1 MRQTPQ
7 ETEASAMQRVRDT
20 LAVFPQYVLPQHLL
34 SRFMYRLAR
43 SRRPWLVQ
51 RLIAL
56 LCRHYPIVLD
66 EAEQSDPRAY
76 ASLNA
81 FFTRA
86 LREGARP
93 LPNDPQIIASP
104 ADGAISRHG
113 RLTGEQIIQ
122 AKGHRFSV
130 ETLLGL
136 DGPAA
141 LPFRDGDFI
150 TIYLAP
156 HNYHRVHSPVDC
168 RVMEVLYIPGRLF
181 SVNARTARTVPRLF
195 ARNER
200 VVLRCLTDD
209 GKEFALVMV
218 GAMLVGSMELKFC
231 DLHPAY
237 RAHSLRRFLLGDGVA
252 LARGE
257 ELGRFN
263 MGSTV
268 ILLFQR
274 DFIQWNALIDGQ
286 RLNLG
291 EGLGRQRENRA

>member
-1 MRQTPQ
+1 MSEPTQRN
-7 ETEASAMQRVRDT
+7 ETDAKQRIRDVLT
-20 LAVFPQYVLPQHLL
+20 VLPQYVLPQHLL

-43 SRRPWLVQ
+43 SRRPWLAQ

-56 LCRHYPIVLD
+56 LCRHYPIVLS
-66 EAEQSDPRAY
+66 EAEHSDTRAY
-76 ASLNA
+76 PSLNA

-86 LREGARP
+86 LREGTRP
-93 LPNDPQIIASP
+93 LPEDPAIIVSP
-104 ADGAISRHG
+104 VDGAISRHG
-113 RLTGEQIIQ
+113 RLKGQQIIQ
-122 AKGHRFSV
+122 AKDHTYSV

-150 TIYLAP
+150 TLYLAP
-156 HNYHRVHSPVDC
+156 HNYHRVHSPVNC

-231 DLHPAY
+231 DLHTAY
-237 RAHSLRRFLLGDGVA
+237 RTHSVRRFLLGDGVA

-268 ILLFQR
+268 ILVFDR
-274 DFIQWNALIDGQ
+274 DFIQWNTLSDGQ
-286 RLNLG
+286 GVRLG
-291 EGLGRQRENRA
+291 EALGNQSEYRR

>member
-1 MRQTPQ
+1 MRPTHQ
-7 ETEASAMQRVRDT
+7 ESEPHALQRVRDILT
-20 LAVFPQYVLPQHLL
+20 VLPQYVLPQHLL

-56 LCRHYPIVLD
+56 LCRHYPIALD
-66 EAEQSDPRAY
+66 EAEERDPLSY
-76 ASLNA
+76 QSLNA

-86 LREGARP
+86 LRAGVRP
-93 LPNDPQIIASP
+93 LPEDPQTIASP

-113 RLTGEQIIQ
+113 RLTGEHVIQ
-122 AKGHRFSV
+122 AKGHTFSV

-156 HNYHRVHSPVDC
+156 HNYHRVHSPVNC

-237 RAHSLRRFLLGDGVA
+237 RAHSVRRFLLGDGVA
-252 LARGE
+252 LLRGE

-268 ILLFQR
+268 ILVFER
-274 DFIQWNALIDGQ
+274 DFIEWSALADGQ
-286 RLNLG
+286 ALRLG
-291 EGLGRQRENRA
+291 EGLGQQREKRA

>member
-1 MRQTPQ
+1 
-7 ETEASAMQRVRDT
+7 MQRMRDF
-20 LAVFPQYVLPQHLL
+20 LMVLPQYLLPQHLL
-34 SRFMYRLAR
+34 SRLMYRLSR
-43 SRRPWLVQ
+43 SHRPWLAQ
-51 RLIAL
+51 RAIAL
-56 LCRHYPIVLD
+56 LCRHYPIALH
-66 EAEQSDPRAY
+66 EAEQPDARSYP
-76 ASLNA
+76 SLNA

-93 LPNDPQIIASP
+93 MPADPKVIASP
-104 ADGAISRHG
+104 ADGAISQHG
-113 RLTGEQIIQ
+113 RLKGEQVIQ
-122 AKGHRFSV
+122 AKGHTFSV

-168 RVMEVLYIPGRLF
+168 KVMEVLYIPGRLF

-200 VVLRCLTDD
+200 VVLRCLADD

-237 RAHSLRRFLLGDGVA
+237 RAHSVRRFLMGAGVA
-252 LARGE
+252 LTRGE

-268 ILLFQR
+268 ILVFER
-274 DFIQWNALIDGQ
+274 DFIRWESLADGQ
-286 RLNLG
+286 TLSLG
-291 EGLGRQRENRA
+291 QGLGRQRDGSS